1 MRRGARGH
9 ARARRQPR
17 RARRRKRPHRRGQRE
32 RHRHRRARQTKER
45 ARGRSVRG
53 RRSAG
58 GQLSIHE
65 KEKPRDIDRHFG
77 RGILERPIDQQS
89 PSPTRRQLR
98 HADGH
103 KSLDELGTSWGR
115 VGAWRQGLASGG
127 RGQQG
132 RKRTCSSS
140 SNTCSAYTFSST
152 CNHEPKIGTT
162 PALDDMALLRRR
174 FTGGAEHGSLPVA
187 LCPSQGPGVRLL
199 ALLMGSRREAR
210 VWRRRHGL
218 QRRLLLLIVPAA
230 WADPAE

>member
-32 RHRHRRARQTKER
+32 RHRHRRAGQTKER

-65 KEKPRDIDRHFG
+65 KRNLATLTGTSAEAYWSAPLISS
-77 RGILERPIDQQS
+77 L
-89 PSPTRRQLR
+89 RRQHGANFAMPMDTR
-98 HADGH
+98 A
-103 KSLDELGTSWGR
+103 STSWGR

>member
-1 MRRGARGH
+1 MAALTRHSTDRQTDTLDLPGDQYTNFSFTSPSFAHFFTYRTPACDSYWSAPLIGSL
-9 ARARRQPR
+9 RRQHGANFASCWMLPMDT
-17 RARRRKRPHRRGQRE
+17 RA
-32 RHRHRRARQTKER
+32 
-45 ARGRSVRG
+45 S
-53 RRSAG
+53 
-58 GQLSIHE
+58 
-65 KEKPRDIDRHFG
+65 
-77 RGILERPIDQQS
+77 
-89 PSPTRRQLR
+89 
-98 HADGH
+98 
-103 KSLDELGTSWGR
+103 TSWGR